1 MARINWIPGWGS
13 CFSIWKD
20 EIEARFPQ
28 HQHIFW
34 KYDELNIFEEQE
46 LLESITVK
54 FRNDI
59 FIGWS
64 LGSQLIME
72 HHESF
77 AHIPKVIL
85 IAPIFNFCEKEF
97 GWTPR
102 VINRMIKGLATQK
115 THILQQFSKN
125 MGENKAQ
132 KPWIEYAE
140 GLSTKSLIWGLE
152 KLKNG
157 AITSIS
163 GLTNNSYAIFGNND
177 PIVSP
182 KLIEK
187 FTETFDF
194 ITFTRCDTM
203 DHWPMS
209 IETCNRIEEIINE

>member
-1 MARINWIPGWGS
+1 MARINWIPGWAS

-20 EIEARFPQ
+20 EIEARFPE

-34 KYDELNIFEEQE
+34 KYDELKIFENQE
-46 LLESITVK
+46 LLESISVK

-72 HHESF
+72 QHESF

-102 VINRMIKGLATQK
+102 VIDRMIRGLSTQK
-115 THILQQFSKN
+115 SAILQQFSQN
-125 MGENKAQ
+125 MGVNPVQ
-132 KPWIEYAE
+132 KYWTKYAE
-140 GLSTKSLIWGLE
+140 SLSTDDLIWGLE

-157 AITSIS
+157 SINSIS
-163 GLTNNSYAIFGNND
+163 GLKENTFAIYGKND
-177 PIVSP
+177 PIVPP
-182 KLIEK
+182 KLVEK
-187 FTETFDF
+187 CTETFDF